1 MTSGGFRSVRHYQRR
16 EHDHNPGR
24 QRVRDD
30 HRQPA
35 AVRICRGWSAGR
47 GDQRFQEI
55 EARFPLNPGAGVRGI
70 PCPRFLFQ
78 EGFTM
83 GFITGVLGLLDSTI
97 QALLTVPLFAVL
109 LSGFL
114 MFAALGLALL
124 ATEAAGG
131 RRRGR

>member
-1 MTSGGFRSVRHYQRR
+1 
-16 EHDHNPGR
+16 
-24 QRVRDD
+24 
-30 HRQPA
+30 
-35 AVRICRGWSAGR
+35 
-47 GDQRFQEI
+47 
-55 EARFPLNPGAGVRGI
+55 
-70 PCPRFLFQ
+70 
-78 EGFTM
+78 M

-124 ATEAAGG
+124 STEAAGG